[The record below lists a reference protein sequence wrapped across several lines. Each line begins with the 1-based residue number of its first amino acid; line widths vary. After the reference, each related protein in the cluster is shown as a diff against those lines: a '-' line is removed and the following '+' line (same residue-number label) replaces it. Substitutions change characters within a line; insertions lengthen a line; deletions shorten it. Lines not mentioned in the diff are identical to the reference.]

1 MPSKTITVKIY
12 RNGGI
17 CFIPVTF
24 DPKATF
30 GKVRAP
36 VRVSLN
42 GYTYRSTIAAMGG
55 VTCIPLRKSN
65 REAAGLSGAET
76 IAVTIELDSGPR
88 EVELP
93 EDLNQAL
100 RGNANRWKKWQTLSY
115 TNRRELVEAIQKAKR
130 PDTRSRRLA
139 STLQSLDAQ

>member
-1 MPSKTITVKIY
+1 MMPSKTITV
-12 RNGGI
+12 
-17 CFIPVTF
+17 
-24 DPKATF
+24 
-30 GKVRAP
+30 
-36 VRVSLN
+36 
-42 GYTYRSTIAAMGG
+42 
-55 VTCIPLRKSN
+55 
-65 REAAGLSGAET
+65 
-76 IAVTIELDSGPR
+76 SGPG